1 MSRIPPYPFARPID
15 REFSETPSVFREDVI
30 RGLHSQVKTIPCK
43 YFYDER
49 GAALFE
55 AICKTPEY
63 YPTRTEIALLERH
76 GAEIATLIGR
86 EAQMVE
92 YGAGAGI
99 KTRILLEAAPV
110 KSYVALDIS
119 PEFLDPTA
127 LALAEAFPH
136 IDISALCVD
145 FTKPFTLPALAAGSR
160 RVGFF
165 PGSTIG
171 NFTRDEATAFLRNA
185 ARTLG
190 RDGALIVGVD
200 LKKDRRILNAA
211 YNDTAGLTAAFN
223 LNLLTRINRELEGTF
238 DLKSFVHFALY
249 DPKMGRLEMYLYSL
263 GFQTVRVDGQMF
275 TFSAGEAIH
284 TENCQKYDVEEFQI
298 LASSSG
304 FMPVQAWVDDQRLF
318 SIHYLAVN

>member
-1 MSRIPPYPFARPID
+1 MSRIPPYPFVRPID
-15 REFSETPSVFREDVI
+15 REISKAPSVFCEDVI
-30 RGLHSQVKTIPCK
+30 KGLRSQVKTIPCK

-55 AICKTPEY
+55 GICKTPEY
-63 YPTRTEIALLERH
+63 YPTRTEIALLEHH
-76 GAEIATLIGR
+76 GAEIAALIGR
-86 EAQMVE
+86 EAQMIE

-119 PEFLDPTA
+119 PEFLDPMA

-145 FTKPFTLPALAAGSR
+145 FTKPFSLPALPAGSR

-171 NFTRDEATAFLRNA
+171 NFTQDEASAFLRNA
-185 ARTLG
+185 ARSLG
-190 RDGALIVGVD
+190 PNGALIVGVD

-211 YNDTAGLTAAFN
+211 YNDAAGLTAAFN
-223 LNLLTRINRELEGTF
+223 LNLLTRINRELDGAF
-238 DLKSFVHFALY
+238 DLKSFVHCALY
-249 DPKMGRLEMYLYSL
+249 DPKKGRVEMYLYSL
-263 GFQTVRVDGQMF
+263 GFQTVRVDEQMF

-284 TENCQKYDVEEFQI
+284 TENSQKYDVEEFQI
-298 LASSSG
+298 LAAASG
-304 FMPVQAWVDDQRLF
+304 FAPVQAWVDDQRLF